1 MVTIAIVGCRNRIGH
16 QRDAVWPGNPDSQL
30 QHRWRHM
37 LEIGDQLE
45 RHPVIKQERRCGT
58 RLSMMQR
65 WHRIEQVG
73 RNTRAGVNCL
83 LDHRRVRTGMP
94 NRHNCSRSDEFWDRS
109 ECTINLGRQRHHRDL
124 TAGKQLGQLIVGDTT
139 ENVGIVCTTVVQR
152 QPWAFEVDTCQR
164 PVGNERQQRLNLSQQ
179 VAMRGRGQAGKA
191 RRRAMSAMRQGRLA
205 RLLRRARQIRPAPAT
220 VAVKVD
226 KARQHDRALK
236 RLDSCLRQLRRS
248 AVPAVADPIAFDQDP
263 AVSERTV
270 SVEPLQIGQQPH
282 RTTPCFD
289 TRASRRRTIHST
301 KADASHNTRNPRYA
315 PSMKQRALGSSGV
328 NVSEVGF
335 GVWTVATGWWGEYSD
350 DEAVALLRHARDRGI
365 NFFDTA
371 DTYGEGRGETLLE
384 KAFGADSDVVIG
396 TKFGYD
402 IYSPWERKGHVER
415 PHDWTPAF
423 VKYALEQSLRR
434 LGRDHIDFYQ
444 LHNPRLD
451 ALQDDALFEML
462 DGLVQAG
469 TIGSIGVALGP
480 AIGWRT
486 EGLWAIE
493 NRPIHAIQVIHNLLE
508 QQPGRDFIASAKNND
523 TAIVVRVPHSSGML
537 EGKYTLETVFDEND
551 HRRHRPKSWLVE
563 GVQKVEQVR
572 FLEREDRTMGQAAIQ
587 WLLHENVVASVLPNI
602 YNAEQI
608 DEFAATSDTAPLTD
622 EEFRTV
628 EDLWEDDFG
637 VAPYVEETSTAI
649 GD

>member
-1 MVTIAIVGCRNRIGH
+1 MRR
-16 QRDAVWPGNPDSQL
+16 RSQ
-30 QHRWRHM
+30 
-37 LEIGDQLE
+37 
-45 RHPVIKQERRCGT
+45 
-58 RLSMMQR
+58 
-65 WHRIEQVG
+65 
-73 RNTRAGVNCL
+73 A
-83 LDHRRVRTGMP
+83 
-94 NRHNCSRSDEFWDRS
+94 
-109 ECTINLGRQRHHRDL
+109 
-124 TAGKQLGQLIVGDTT
+124 A
-139 ENVGIVCTTVVQR
+139 
-152 QPWAFEVDTCQR
+152 
-164 PVGNERQQRLNLSQQ
+164 
-179 VAMRGRGQAGKA
+179 KA
-191 RRRAMSAMRQGRLA
+191 RRRAMSAMRQRRLV
-205 RLLRRARQIRPAPAT
+205 RLLRRARQIRPSPTT

-248 AVPAVADPIAFDQDP
+248 AVPTVADPILFDQDP

-270 SVEPLQIGQQPH
+270 NVEPLQIGQQPH
-282 RTTPCFD
+282 RTSPCFD
-289 TRASRRRTIHST
+289 TRASRRRTIHCT
-301 KADASHNTRNPRYA
+301 KADTSRSTRNPRYA

-423 VKYALEQSLRR
+423 VKYALEQSMRR

-451 ALQDDALFEML
+451 ALQDDGLFEML

-523 TAIVVRVPHSSGML
+523 TSIVVRVPHSSGML

-602 YNAEQI
+602 YNVEQI
-608 DEFAATSDTAPLTD
+608 DEFAASSDTAPLTD

-637 VAPYVEETSTAI
+637 VAPYVEETSTVTA
-649 GD
+649 D